1 MNPKDSQQSWLLDLR
16 QELLGALL
24 RGAITPNAS
33 RRKNAHSRE
42 YTKRYADGRQKRGG
56 RLWRAE
62 QLRLGRAIPRQ
73 LPVSSQ
79 KSATMG
85 PENAIERWPK

>member
-33 RRKNAHSRE
+33 RRKNAHLPSCPRHFRGLTCVPQATQASGLRQ
-42 YTKRYADGRQKRGG
+42 YTKRYAYGRQKKG
-56 RLWRAE
+56 RKCARAR
-62 QLRLGRAIPRQ
+62 QGRR
-73 LPVSSQ
+73 SGSR
-79 KSATMG
+79 S
-85 PENAIERWPK
+85 